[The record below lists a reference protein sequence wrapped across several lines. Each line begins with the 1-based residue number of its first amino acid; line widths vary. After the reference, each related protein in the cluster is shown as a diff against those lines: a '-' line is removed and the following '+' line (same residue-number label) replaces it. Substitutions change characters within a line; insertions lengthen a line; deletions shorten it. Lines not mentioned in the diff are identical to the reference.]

1 MNIDG
6 LGEAVVAL
14 LIDSGLI
21 KNVADIYYLDPT
33 EVAKLERMGE
43 KSAENLIAAINE
55 SKTRGADRLLS
66 AFGIRQ
72 VGEKAAKNIINVY
85 PDIDTLFDLTAE
97 QLSEVDDIGMITAT
111 SIVEFFSHP
120 DTRTLVDRL
129 KAAGVVTV
137 KDKVIKGNKL
147 EGMTFVLTGTLPTMS
162 RSDASAL
169 IEENGGK
176 TSGSVSKKT
185 TYVVAGAEAG
195 SKLTKA
201 ESLGVAVID
210 EEGLLKLINE

>member
-6 LGEAVVAL
+6 LGEAVVTL
-14 LIDSGLI
+14 LIDNGLI
-21 KNVADIYYLDPT
+21 KNVADIYYLDPSDI
-33 EVAKLERMGE
+33 AKLERMGE
-43 KSAENLIAAINE
+43 KSAVNLISAINE

-85 PDIDTLFDLTAE
+85 PDIDMLFGLTAE
-97 QLSEVDDIGMITAT
+97 QLAEVDDIGMITAN

-120 DTRTLVDRL
+120 DTRVLIDRL

-137 KDKVIKGNKL
+137 KEKVQKGNKL

-162 RSDASAL
+162 RADASAL

-176 TSGSVSKKT
+176 TASSVSKKT

-201 ESLGVAVID
+201 ESLGVTVID